1 MSKETKTKKQKNII
15 LNFKKMCRTA
25 HGHLITISNNVK
37 FKGKKQK
44 VQHDFL
50 NFKKMFKHLNL
61 FTKIGTQHFNSHF
74 KQDAICMI

>member
-37 FKGKKQK
+37 FKGKKQR

-50 NFKKMFKHLNL
+50 NLKK
-61 FTKIGTQHFNSHF
+61 
-74 KQDAICMI
+74 DV